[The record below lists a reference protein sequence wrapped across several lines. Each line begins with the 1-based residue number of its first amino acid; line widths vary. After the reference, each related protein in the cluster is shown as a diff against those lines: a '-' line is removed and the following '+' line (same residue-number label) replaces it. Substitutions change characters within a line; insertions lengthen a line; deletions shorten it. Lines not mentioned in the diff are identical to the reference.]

1 MLVIVATP
9 TMAGLEEFTRG
20 LIDSGAEVAHA
31 RSGMSALEM
40 AKSRAPALVVVDGG
54 LKDFRPFELV
64 TELARVDASINTAVM
79 SHLDAEEFN
88 GKAEGL
94 GVLASLGTQ
103 PGAGEAAR
111 VMAMLRR
118 VMERMVI

>member
-9 TMAGLEEFTRG
+9 TMAGLEGFTRG

-40 AKSRAPALVVVDGG
+40 AKARAPALVIVDGG

-64 TELARVDASINTAVM
+64 TELTRVDASINTAVM
-79 SHLDAEEFN
+79 SHLDEEKFHD
-88 GKAEGL
+88 KAEGL

-103 PGAGEAAR
+103 PGAEDAVE

-118 VMERMVI
+118 VLERLVI